1 MGLLDDEEFLRSQM
15 RATPRNQLLGL
26 LSDVIAKGYS
36 PERTQQMQGLSK
48 FLGAQEVSQTLDR
61 LSYGEP
67 LTTGAGGIGGT
78 TRVRP
83 EALDA
88 AMAAMNLAPLV
99 GPTARVAGKAAAAG
113 AKALGP
119 TAAAMG
125 ENYMGRMGMMP
136 GVVEKGA
143 AKIKA
148 AGFDPIKMRTQYP
161 DQLPPVLAF
170 DKVKQK
176 EYLAKNLSDEAKAV
190 QKASNAAQK
199 DIDKGN
205 YTPYFDV
212 QKRYFADPAQY
223 NLQGETLTQALP
235 KRPET
240 IAKYK
245 AMYDT
250 PKSREKLSKA
260 YEAGKLDPNAENW
273 YAMGQLED
281 EYIKRLGAE
290 KGRQRFKDDFADA
303 MASTTGGADPTS
315 NFQMGSYGNY
325 LRDRNIPV
333 AKNAYDYPYPIGGR
347 YASGNMSMYDK
358 VINKGAGL
366 SAEDT
371 PKRFD
376 FSANFL
382 GDMNRGTIDEQMMTG
397 IYSGLKVPAGDSYG
411 IAEQLVH
418 DLASQYGVKPGN
430 FQDVTWKGLKGV
442 PGMPMIEHINQSIE
456 RTARITNQTPEQ
468 VLDAFIRKRAPMYS
482 AAPFGLLGFT
492 PEEDQ

>member
-1 MGLLDDEEFLRSQM
+1 MGLLDDEGLGAAFGNEMLRR
-15 RATPRNQLLGL
+15 RATNERARMLARQQEPSLPPDINSSQFPRVNAAIQGLLGTAP
-26 LSDVIAKGYS
+26 D
-36 PERTQQMQGLSK
+36 EM
-48 FLGAQEVSQTLDR
+48 
-61 LSYGEP
+61 
-67 LTTGAGGIGGT
+67 GIS
-78 TRVRP
+78 VLNP
-83 EALDA
+83 QAESI
-88 AMAAMNLAPLV
+88 
-99 GPTARVAGKAAAAG
+99 KAAADPAYVIGMALQGLPIVGG
-113 AKALGP
+113 ALKALGAGP
-119 TAAAMG
+119 KLAAGA
-125 ENYMGRMGMMP
+125 ESYMGRMGMMP

-397 IYSGLKVPAGDSYG
+397 IYPGLKVPAGDSYG

-482 AAPFGLLGFT
+482 AAPFGLLGFM